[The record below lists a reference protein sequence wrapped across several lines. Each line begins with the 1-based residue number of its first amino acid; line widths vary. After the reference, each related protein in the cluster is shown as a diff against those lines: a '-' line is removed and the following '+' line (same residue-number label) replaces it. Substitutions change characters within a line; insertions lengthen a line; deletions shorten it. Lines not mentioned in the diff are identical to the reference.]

1 MTQLIT
7 PAELPNWVPGQIIAA
22 SDTLDWRGVA
32 LRGYRYRG
40 QDVYI
45 PPMRDYMIVAYER
58 GLTPMERCFDGR
70 WQHARC
76 APGTISLLTRAQR
89 SNWNWS
95 ENVDVNHVYLE
106 EATVLRVASEAM
118 DQHLTEVRL
127 RDVLDVEDPVLT
139 AGVAAI
145 AAEARAPGL
154 GGNLYVEAVATQLS
168 LHLLRHYAEVTIRE
182 RVDGSQFS
190 PSQRQR
196 LTDYIDAHLHDT
208 LSLPTLAALLGL
220 GVCSFT
226 RRFRSSFG
234 CAPHV
239 FVTGQRVLRARRLL
253 ADPARVPKQVAADCG
268 FADQAHLNRVFKA
281 KTGMTPGEF
290 RARHSGR

>member
-1 MTQLIT
+1 MTHLIT
-7 PAELPNWVPGQIIAA
+7 PAELPDWVPGQIIAA

-45 PPMRDYMIVAYER
+45 PPMRDYMIVSYQR

-76 APGTISLLTRAQR
+76 APGSISLLTRAQR

-118 DQHLTEVRL
+118 DSHLAELRL

-168 LHLLRHYAEVTIRE
+168 LHLLRHYADVTVRARE
-182 RVDGSQFS
+182 DGSQLS
-190 PSQRQR
+190 AAQRQR
-196 LTDYIDAHLHDT
+196 LTDYIEAHLHET
-208 LSLPTLAALLGL
+208 LSLSSLAAVVGL

-226 RRFRSSFG
+226 RRFRRSFG
-234 CAPHV
+234 LAPHA
-239 FVTGQRVLRARRLL
+239 FVMARRVARARLLL

-281 KTGMTPGEF
+281 HTGLTPGEY
-290 RARHSGR
+290 RTRDDRR

>member
-1 MTQLIT
+1 MTHLIT
-7 PAELPNWVPGQIIAA
+7 PAELPDWVPGEIMA
-22 SDTLDWRGVA
+22 SSDSLAWRGVA

-45 PPMRDYMIVAYER
+45 PPMRDYMIVSYQR

-70 WQHARC
+70 WKHARC
-76 APGTISLLTRAQR
+76 APGSISLLTRAQR

-118 DQHLTEVRL
+118 DRPLADIRL

-139 AGVAAI
+139 ASVAAI

-154 GGNLYVEAVATQLS
+154 GGNLYVEAVATQLA
-168 LHLLRHYAEVTIRE
+168 LHLLRHYAEITVRE
-182 RVDGSQFS
+182 RVDASQLGSA
-190 PSQRQR
+190 QRQR
-196 LTDYIDAHLHDT
+196 LVDYIDAHLHDS
-208 LSLPTLAALLGL
+208 LSLPALAAVVGL
-220 GVCSFT
+220 GVCSFA

-234 CAPHV
+234 VAPHAY
-239 FVTGQRVLRARRLL
+239 VTAQRVARAQRLL
-253 ADPARVPKQVAADCG
+253 ADPARVPKQVAVDCG

-281 KTGMTPGEF
+281 RTGLTPGEF
-290 RARHSGR
+290 RSRHGGR

>member
-1 MTQLIT
+1 MTHLIT
-7 PAELPNWVPGQIIAA
+7 PAELPDWVPGQIIAA
-22 SDTLDWRGVA
+22 SDTLDWHGVA

-45 PPMRDYMIVAYER
+45 PPMRDYLIVSYQR

-76 APGTISLLTRAQR
+76 APGSISLLTRAQR

-106 EATVLRVASEAM
+106 EATMIRVASEVM
-118 DQHLTEVRL
+118 DQQLAEVRL

-154 GGNLYVEAVATQLS
+154 GGSLYVEAVATQLS
-168 LHLLRHYAEVTIRE
+168 LHLLRHYAEVTVRD
-182 RVDGSQFS
+182 RTDSSRLSAG
-190 PSQRQR
+190 QRQR
-196 LTDYIDAHLHDT
+196 LTDYIEAHLHDS
-208 LSLPTLAALLGL
+208 LSLSTLAAVLGL
-220 GVCSFT
+220 GVCSFA
-226 RRFRSSFG
+226 RRFRNSFG
-234 CAPHV
+234 LAPHA
-239 FVTGQRVLRARRLL
+239 FVTARRVLRARHLL

-281 KTGMTPGEF
+281 HTGMTPGEF
-290 RARHSGR
+290 RSRYGNR